1 MKSSK
6 RLLLVEDELPL
17 ITLLQYNLS
26 AAGYSLD
33 IATDGNQ
40 AIDKALETKPD
51 LILLDWM
58 LPERTGISVC
68 KTLRKHPT
76 LASCPIIMVT
86 ARSDL
91 ADIQRGLEAGVDD
104 YIIKPF
110 QITDLLTKISE
121 KLAPSTKEEGV
132 LQLDDITYN
141 RSSRILTRG
150 SRRQLLDE
158 MQGRLLEVLMS
169 RPGSIFEK
177 QELRDLALA
186 ETVDDP
192 SSLNDSQTRKVSA
205 KIKELRASL
214 TAAGEP
220 DVIKTIRG
228 VGYALERA

>member
-1 MKSSK
+1 MSSNK

-26 AAGYSLD
+26 AAGYSID

-68 KTLRKHPT
+68 RTLRKHPT

-86 ARSDL
+86 ARSDE
-91 ADIQRGLEAGVDD
+91 ADIQRGLAAGVDD
-104 YIIKPF
+104 YLIKPF
-110 QITDLLTKISE
+110 QINELMDKISL
-121 KLAPSTKEEGV
+121 KLAPKPEAEG
-132 LQLDDITYN
+132 LLTLDDITYH

-150 SRRQLLDE
+150 SRRQILDE
-158 MQGRLLEVLMS
+158 VQGRLLEALMS

-177 QELRDLALA
+177 QELSDLALA
-186 ETVDDP
+186 SEASAAQDKQ
-192 SSLNDSQTRKVSA
+192 SRKISA

-214 TAAGEP
+214 TANGEP